1 MHFLVMNLLS
11 IQKGLI
17 QKSVNITIN
26 EPHSWKTSFRHNL
39 FIFWPLKNQTL
50 SIES

>member
-1 MHFLVMNLLS
+1 MHFFVMNLLS

-17 QKSVNITIN
+17 QKSVNITIS
-26 EPHSWKTSFRHNL
+26 EPHSLKASFRHHL
-39 FIFWPLKNQTL
+39 FIFGPLKNQTL